1 MQRVA
6 YRNWAFSSIATVASF
21 QASALATES
30 VDSTA
35 QAESVPPGESDVP
48 EKDSND
54 TIIVYGR
61 AVQQIGVAISGS
73 QGTVGYADFD
83 NLPISRAGELVENVP
98 GVIATQHSGTGKA
111 NQYFLR
117 GFNLDHGT
125 DFAGFV
131 DGVPIN
137 MPTHGHGQ
145 GYLDFNFIIPETVER
160 IDFRKGPY
168 FADVGN
174 FSAAGTIAF
183 KTYDTLEPFAQATL
197 GMFGYYRA
205 TAAGSARLGSGNLL
219 LAIDGT
225 FSNGPWLLD
234 EKLEK
239 YNGLIKFSTGSPDDG
254 FSVQLNGY
262 HARWDSTDQIP
273 ERAVQSGV
281 IDRFGFIDDDVGG
294 KTTRVGLVANGA
306 FAGLQLNAFATYY
319 DLTLTSNFTY
329 FVDDP
334 NNGDEFQ
341 QADRRAIL
349 GGIARRRWDIAA
361 APVPLAITAGG
372 SVRYDMIDRV
382 GLSRNA
388 EARPIATVRSDQV
401 DELAVGMFIEAEIKP
416 TDSIRV
422 YLGLRGDYLGYDVDA
437 DLAVNAGSGSDAL
450 FAPKA
455 SAAWQVADGFELYA
469 NYGESFHTN
478 DVRGA
483 TISVDPVSGLAA
495 APVPVFARAR
505 GTEIG
510 GRIERDSFNL
520 ALVGF
525 YLDLESELVFVGD
538 AGATE
543 PNDATRR
550 YGVEA
555 NAFWR
560 PMPWLA
566 VDAAYAHTY
575 ARFRGVPAG
584 VRRIPGSV
592 AQVISGGVTASP
604 LVGLDITA
612 RVRHFGKAPLIED
625 GSVSSDPTTLVNLG
639 AYYTFGSI
647 RIGAELFN
655 IFDAQDADIT
665 YFYESQLP
673 SEAEPVE
680 DRHFHPVEPRQVR
693 VSARWNF

>member
-1 MQRVA
+1 MR
-6 YRNWAFSSIATVASF
+6 YRWWAFSSAAILASF
-21 QASALATES
+21 QVAAAAHVSIEN
-30 VDSTA
+30 TA
-35 QAESVPPGESDVP
+35 QDDDSLARERDVQGANP
-48 EKDSND
+48 DD

-61 AVQQIGVAISGS
+61 AVQQIGVAKSGS
-73 QGTVGYADFD
+73 QGTIGYADFE
-83 NLPISRAGELVENVP
+83 NLPISRTGELVENVP

-168 FADVGN
+168 FADVGDY
-174 FSAAGTIAF
+174 SAAGTIAF
-183 KTYDTLEPFAQATL
+183 KTYDTLEPLAQATL

-205 TAAGSARLGSGNLL
+205 TAAGSAPLASGNLL
-219 LAIDGT
+219 VAIDGT

-234 EKLEK
+234 ENLEK
-239 YNGLIKFSTGSPDDG
+239 YNGLIKFSSGTPGDG

-273 ERAVQSGV
+273 ERAVQTGLV
-281 IDRFGFIDDDVGG
+281 DRFGFIDDDVGG

-306 FAGLQLNAFATYY
+306 FGGLKVNAFATYY

-329 FVDDP
+329 FLDDP
-334 NNGDEFQ
+334 VNGDEFQ
-341 QADRRAIL
+341 QADRRAIF
-349 GGIARRRWDIAA
+349 GGTASQRWEMASMPL
-361 APVPLAITAGG
+361 PVVLTVGG
-372 SVRYDMIDRV
+372 SVRYDRIDRV
-382 GLSRNA
+382 GLFRSA
-388 EARPIATVRSDQV
+388 EARPIATVRSDKV
-401 DELAVGMFIEAEIKP
+401 DELAAGMFVEAEVKP
-416 TDSIRV
+416 TDRLRV
-422 YLGLRGDYLGYDVDA
+422 YLGARGDYLGYDVDA
-437 DLAVNAGSGSDAL
+437 GLAANAGSGSDVL
-450 FAPKA
+450 LAPKA
-455 SAAWQVADGFELYA
+455 GIAWRAADGVELYA

-483 TISVDPVSGLAA
+483 TISVDPVSGLPADR
-495 APVPVFARAR
+495 VPVFARAK
-505 GTEIG
+505 GTEVG
-510 GRIERDSFNL
+510 GRIERDTFNL

-543 PNDATRR
+543 PNDATQR
-550 YGVEA
+550 YGIEA

-560 PMPWLA
+560 PVPWLSL
-566 VDAAYAHTY
+566 DAAYAYTH

-584 VRRIPGSV
+584 LTRIPGSV
-592 AQVISGGVTASP
+592 AEVISGGVTASP
-604 LVGLDITA
+604 VAGLDITL
-612 RVRHFGKAPLIED
+612 RVRHFGRAPLIED
-625 GSVSSDPTTLVNLG
+625 GSVSSDPTTLINLA
-639 AYYTFGSI
+639 AYYTLGSI

-673 SEAEPVE
+673 SETVSVA

-693 VSARWNF
+693 ISARWSF